1 MFLNK
6 LAIDKQSTVSDL
18 VRSDYRTAEV
28 FRKFEIEYCCG
39 GRWPLETIC
48 MMKGLE
54 VNDLIRQLEDV
65 TRTVQLPSIMAF
77 QGWNLDFLI
86 DYIINVHHNY
96 LKRALPETEGLL
108 NEFAEKHADKYKY
121 LPELTTQLNKVNKK
135 AESAMQ
141 REEEIIFPYIRQI
154 THAWQDKESYAALLV
169 RTLRK
174 PLEEMMYKE
183 NETLPE
189 TIQVIRKL
197 TDTYKPPEKACVS
210 HHVVF
215 SKLRELDEDLM
226 QHIYLEK
233 SVLFPRAV
241 EIEKE
246 LLEN

>member
-6 LAIDKQSTVSDL
+6 LEIDKQSTVSEL
-18 VRSDYRTAEV
+18 VQKDYRTADV

-39 GRWPLETIC
+39 GRWPLETVC

-54 VNDLIRQLEDV
+54 VNDLIRQLEDA
-65 TRTVQLPSIMAF
+65 TRTVQIPNIIAF

-96 LKRALPETEGLL
+96 LRKALPETEKLL
-108 NEFAEKHADKYKY
+108 QEFSEKHASKFVY
-121 LPELTTQLNKVNKK
+121 LPELISHYDKLSKK
-135 AESAMQ
+135 IMASME

-154 THAWQDKESYAALLV
+154 THAWADKESYAALLV

-174 PLEEMMYKE
+174 PLEEMMHKE
-183 NETLPE
+183 NETIPD
-189 TIQVIRKL
+189 TIRSVREL
-197 TDTYKPPEKACVS
+197 TMSYTPPEKACVS

-215 SKLRELDEDLM
+215 SKLKEIDEDLM

-241 EIEKE
+241 EIERE
-246 LLEN
+246 LLQ